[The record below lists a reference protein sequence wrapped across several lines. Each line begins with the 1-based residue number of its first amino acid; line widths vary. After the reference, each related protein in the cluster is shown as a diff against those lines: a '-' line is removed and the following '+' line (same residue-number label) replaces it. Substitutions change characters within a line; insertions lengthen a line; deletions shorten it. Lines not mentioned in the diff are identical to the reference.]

1 MKLAHIPRVCQTGV
15 VTTRAER
22 REETHRAL
30 LAEGRRR
37 FARDGYHAVVL
48 EEVARGIGAT
58 KGAAYHHFGS
68 KAGLFRAV
76 VEEAQQEVGARVARA
91 VEGYADP
98 WDQLIAGS
106 RAFLSAGS
114 DPDLQRIMLVD
125 APTVLG
131 WNEWRAMD
139 EASSVTHL
147 TEVLSALVTA
157 GEIRPQPIEPLTR
170 LLSGAMNEAA
180 LWLAQ
185 SPDASL
191 DETMAALITLLDG
204 IRGVRSN

>member
-1 MKLAHIPRVCQTGV
+1 MA
-15 VTTRAER
+15 TRAEQ
-22 REETHRAL
+22 REETRRAL

-76 VEEAQQEVGARVARA
+76 VEEAQQEVGARVAQA
-91 VEGYADP
+91 AEGYEDP
-98 WDQLIAGS
+98 WDQLVAGC

-114 DPDLQRIMLVD
+114 DPELQRIVLVD

-139 EASSVTHL
+139 ESSSVNHL
-147 TEVLSALVTA
+147 AEVLSALVAA
-157 GEIRPQPIEPLTR
+157 GEIPPQPIEPLTR

-185 SPDASL
+185 SPDAVL
-191 DETMAALITLLDG
+191 DDTMAALIALLDG
-204 IRGVRSN
+204 LRAVRSH

>member
-1 MKLAHIPRVCQTGV
+1 VP
-15 VTTRAER
+15 TRAEQR
-22 REETHRAL
+22 AETRRAL

-76 VEEAQQEVGARVARA
+76 VEEAQQRVGERVAA
-91 VEGYADP
+91 AAAAFDEP
-98 WDQLIAGS
+98 WDQLVAGC

-114 DPDLQRIMLVD
+114 DPELQRILLLD

-139 EASSVTHL
+139 EAASAHHL
-147 TEVLSALVTA
+147 GEALEAVMAA
-157 GEIRPQPIEPLTR
+157 GLIARQPVAPLTR

-180 LWLAQ
+180 LWIAG
-185 SPDASL
+185 SPDP
-191 DETMAALITLLDG
+191 AAAVEAAMGALTHLLDG
-204 IRGVRSN
+204 LRTDRP

>member
-1 MKLAHIPRVCQTGV
+1 MS
-15 VTTRAER
+15 RAEQR
-22 REETHRAL
+22 AETRRAL
-30 LAEGRRR
+30 LTEGRRR

-48 EEVARGIGAT
+48 EEVAHGVGVT

-76 VEEAQQEVGARVARA
+76 VEQAQREMGDRVAGA
-91 VEGYADP
+91 ADAQDDP
-98 WDQLIAGS
+98 WDQLVAGC

-114 DPDLQRIMLVD
+114 DPEIQRIMLVD

-139 EASSVTHL
+139 ESSSAHHL
-147 TEVLSALVTA
+147 AEALVALIAA
-157 GEIRPQPIEPLTR
+157 GVIARQPVEPLAR

-180 LWLAQ
+180 VWLAQ
-185 SPDASL
+185 SADPAALDATMASL
-191 DETMAALITLLDG
+191 ERLLG
-204 IRGVRSN
+204 GLRR

>member
-1 MKLAHIPRVCQTGV
+1 
-15 VTTRAER
+15 VTTRAEQ

-76 VEEAQQEVGARVARA
+76 VEQAQQEVGERVARA
-91 VEGYADP
+91 VEEYEDP

-114 DPDLQRIMLVD
+114 DPELQRIVLVD

-139 EASSVTHL
+139 ESSSVHHL
-147 TEVLSALVTA
+147 VEVLSALVAA
-157 GEIRPQPIEPLTR
+157 GQIRPQPIAPLTR

-191 DETMAALITLLDG
+191 DDTMAALVTLLDG
-204 IRGVRSN
+204 LRGVRSN